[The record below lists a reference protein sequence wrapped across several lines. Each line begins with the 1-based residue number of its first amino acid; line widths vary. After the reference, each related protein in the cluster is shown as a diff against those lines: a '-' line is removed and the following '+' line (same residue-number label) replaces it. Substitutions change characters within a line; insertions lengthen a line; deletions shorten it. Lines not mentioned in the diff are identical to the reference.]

1 MLKILI
7 KKEFL
12 QCFRGYFVD
21 NKTGKAKSKGKII
34 SSFILFG
41 FLMLFLASAFVAM
54 GFNMEVILY
63 TDFKW
68 LYYTLFGIITISLG
82 TFASVFNT
90 ANSLYNSKDNNLL
103 LSMPIKPSY
112 VLLSRVSMVYGLC
125 LLYSAIVWLPG
136 SIFGLI
142 RTGFNFGIL
151 IIDILLL
158 FVTTLFSSVLSCA
171 IGYIVAAITNKTK
184 NKSIVSVVISGM
196 FLVVYYIVC
205 FRFSNIMDSIVTNGE
220 EVANGIFTWGNFVY
234 HLGNAACGNIL
245 SFILYSL
252 ICIAL
257 GIICYVVLARSFSK
271 IIANANIVTVT
282 KTKVTYK
289 SSKKITNVLLR
300 KEFKRFTSSATYM
313 LNSGLGVLFVLG
325 IAVAAL
331 IKAKDILPLLE
342 MIKDEIPELYQ
353 FLPLGVVGIVCMII
367 SINAIAVPS
376 VSLEGNS
383 LWILKSLPVKTHEIL
398 DAKKT
403 LQIIVNGIPTII
415 SIALI
420 CYALKLDF
428 SLSVSAVCIAILFVE
443 VQSSICVLLSL
454 VNPNF
459 NWTSETQPIKQSV
472 SILLEMVIS
481 FVVVIAVSGLYY
493 FVRNMMEVSEYMN
506 YALIV
511 LMVVEVLLRKLIRTW
526 GVNKFEAL

>member
-21 NKTGKAKSKGKII
+21 SKTGKAKSKSKII
-34 SSFILFG
+34 GSFVLFA
-41 FLMLFLASAFVAM
+41 FLMLFLAAAFVAM
-54 GFNMEVILY
+54 GFNMELILH

-112 VLLSRVSMVYGLC
+112 VLLSRVSVVYGLC
-125 LLYSAIVWLPG
+125 LLYSSIVWLPG

-142 RTGFNFGIL
+142 RTGFNFGLL

-171 IGYIVAAITNKTK
+171 IGYIVAAISNKTK
-184 NKSIVSVVISGM
+184 NKSIVSVVLSGI
-196 FLVVYYIVC
+196 FLAVYYFVC
-205 FRFSNIMDSIVTNGE
+205 FRFSNIVDSIVLNGE
-220 EVANGIFTWGNFVY
+220 NVAKGIFTWGNFVY
-234 HLGNAACGNIL
+234 QLGNAACGSIL

-252 ICIAL
+252 ICIVLAVV
-257 GIICYVVLARSFSK
+257 CYVVLSRSFSK
-271 IIANANIVTVT
+271 IIANANNVTVT
-282 KTKVTYK
+282 KTKVSYK
-289 SSKKITNVLLR
+289 SSNKTTTVLLK

-313 LNSGLGVLFVLG
+313 LNSGLGVLFVLALA
-325 IAVAAL
+325 IAAL

-342 MIKDEIPELYQ
+342 VFKDEIPELYQ
-353 FLPLGVVGIVCMII
+353 FLPLGVLGIVCMII
-367 SINAIAVPS
+367 SMNAIAVPS

-383 LWILKSLPVKTHEIL
+383 LWILKSLPVKTYEIL

-403 LQIIVNGIPTII
+403 LQLIVNGIPTVI
-415 SIALI
+415 SILVI
-420 CYALKLDF
+420 CYALKIDF
-428 SLSVSAVCIAILFVE
+428 SSSITITCVAFMFVE
-443 VQSSICVLLSL
+443 VQASICVLLSL

-459 NWTSETQPIKQSV
+459 NWTSETQPIKQSIN
-472 SILLEMVIS
+472 ILLELVIS
-481 FVVVIAVSGLYY
+481 FILVIIISGSYY
-493 FVRNMMEVSEYMN
+493 FFRNMIDVMEYLD

-511 LMVVEVLLRKLIRTW
+511 IIMIELLLRKVIRSW
-526 GVNKFEAL
+526 GVNKFDSL